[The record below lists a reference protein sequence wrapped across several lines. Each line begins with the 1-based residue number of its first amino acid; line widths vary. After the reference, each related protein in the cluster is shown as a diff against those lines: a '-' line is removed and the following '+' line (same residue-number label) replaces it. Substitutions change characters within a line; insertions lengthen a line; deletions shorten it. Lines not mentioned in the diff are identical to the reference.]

1 MGPCSRNLAALFLFS
16 LFGLAPVE
24 PAELS
29 SQGPSELITAESV
42 PRTILESKSSYVFES
57 GLENFGKQDAFEIEV
72 EAGRRFLLSG
82 RCYLRLG
89 VAYHQYDFGQTSGPV
104 PGHLQ
109 SFAGVIGIEYMR
121 GHHVGAF
128 FYAKPGFYT
137 ENDVTLDSFDVP
149 MTFGSAFVLQKDRL
163 YLFAGATASL
173 LRGKFPVLPLLGVIW
188 LPSDQ
193 LRVMGLVPDPRIV
206 YSPAKTL
213 DLWIG
218 GELNGGSFRT
228 DEDRD
233 IRPSKLSRAAVDY
246 SDYRA
251 GFGVTYSPSDAF
263 TLDLG
268 AGYSLQRS
276 FDFERAGEKYSADP
290 APYFRLAIKAKF

>member
-1 MGPCSRNLAALFLFS
+1 MPPRSRKLAALSLLGFLGVAS
-16 LFGLAPVE
+16 
-24 PAELS
+24 AES
-29 SQGPSELITAESV
+29 AEITSQGPADLMTVEDV
-42 PRTILESKSSYVFES
+42 PRTIFESKSSYVFGS
-57 GLENFGKQDAFEIEV
+57 DLENFGEQDAFEIEV

-82 RCYLRLG
+82 HWHLRLG
-89 VAYHQYDFGQTSGPV
+89 VAYHRYEFGQTSGPV

-121 GHHVGAF
+121 GQDVGAF

-137 ENDVTLDSFDVP
+137 ENAVSLDSFDVP
-149 MTFGSAFVLQKDRL
+149 MTFGSAFVIQKDRL

-188 LPSDQ
+188 LPCDK
-193 LRVMGLVPDPRIV
+193 LRVMGLVPDPRVV
-206 YSPAKTL
+206 YSPTKTL

-228 DEDRD
+228 DEDKD

-251 GFGVTYSPSDAF
+251 GFGVTYSPSDTF

>member
-1 MGPCSRNLAALFLFS
+1 MGPCSRNLAALFLFGF
-16 LFGLAPVE
+16 LAVAPVDS
-24 PAELS
+24 AEIT
-29 SQGPSELITAESV
+29 SQGPSDLITVENV
-42 PRTILESKSSYVFES
+42 PRTILESKSSYVFGS
-57 GLENFGKQDAFEIEV
+57 DLENFGKQDAFEIEV

-82 RCYLRLG
+82 NIYLRLG
-89 VAYHQYDFGQTSGPV
+89 VAYHRYEFGQTGAPV

-121 GHHVGAF
+121 GQHVGAF

-137 ENDVTLDSFDVP
+137 EDDVRLDSFDVP
-149 MTFGSAFVLQKDRL
+149 MTFGSAFVVQKDRL
-163 YLFAGATASL
+163 YLFAGATASF

-188 LPSDQ
+188 RPCEQ
-193 LRVMGLVPDPRIV
+193 IRVMGLVPDPRII
-206 YSPAKTL
+206 YSPTKTL

-218 GELNGGSFRT
+218 GELGGGSFRT
-228 DEDRD
+228 DGDKD
-233 IRPSKLSRAAVDY
+233 IRPRKLSGAAVDY

-251 GFGVTYSPSDAF
+251 GIGVTYSPGAAF

-276 FDFERAGEKYSADP
+276 FDFERAGEKYRADP